1 MPQKSGRKN
10 AQPRRSRFSRGQ
22 FQVAQQQLVNAG
34 KERQAEIEAAI
45 REAKANDP
53 NITQAELDAI
63 AEQTGRLF
71 DLKEAQKE
79 ATTEKEKA
87 QKAEEAVN
95 NLLQQRQALQ
105 QQLVLANKNGDA
117 EQAEN
122 LKLRIGEINA
132 ELLAAID
139 NAKAMW
145 AAVGGP
151 EAQAAI
157 EKLQV
162 ARLETQN
169 FGTEAGNAYLQ
180 WNRVGD
186 LFVNGLASA
195 FDTFAKSVAEGQSV
209 GEAARD
215 AFPQVCFDFLLQI
228 ARMIIQQAI
237 FNALRAAF
245 GGTSFGSL
253 IGGCGAHRRLDRL
266 QASGLWQQDSS
277 SEPGGLR
284 CGP

>member
-1 MPQKSGRKN
+1 M
-10 AQPRRSRFSRGQ
+10 
-22 FQVAQQQLVNAG
+22 
-34 KERQAEIEAAI
+34 
-45 REAKANDP
+45 D
-53 NITQAELDAI
+53 
-63 AEQTGRLF
+63 
-71 DLKEAQKE
+71 
-79 ATTEKEKA
+79 
-87 QKAEEAVN
+87 
-95 NLLQQRQALQ
+95 
-105 QQLVLANKNGDA
+105 
-117 EQAEN
+117 
-122 LKLRIGEINA
+122 
-132 ELLAAID
+132 
-139 NAKAMW
+139 
-145 AAVGGP
+145 P

-195 FDTFAKSVAEGQSV
+195 FDTFCQVRGRGSERGRS
-209 GEAARD
+209 GTRCL
-215 AFPQVCFDFLLQI
+215 PQVCFSDFLLQI

-245 GGTSFGSL
+245 GGTEL
-253 IGGCGAHRRLDRL
+253 RQLDRRVGCGAHRRLDRL